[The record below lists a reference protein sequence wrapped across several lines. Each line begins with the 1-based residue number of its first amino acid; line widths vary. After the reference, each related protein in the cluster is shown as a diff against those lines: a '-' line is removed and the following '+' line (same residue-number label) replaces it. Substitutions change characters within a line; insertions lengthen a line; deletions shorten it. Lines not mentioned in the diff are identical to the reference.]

1 MRRELKD
8 KVVLLTGAS
17 RGIGRRIADRLIAK
31 GAKVGLVARSAET
44 LAKAEA
50 ELKAAGGDVVALP
63 ADLTKPADRGQVVA
77 KIVERF
83 GGLDVL
89 INGAG
94 VAAYGPFATGTED
107 VLRTIMEINFF
118 AVAELIR
125 ICQPHLLKSATF
137 DRRPAILNLTSVAGR
152 VGTPGVSEHSASK
165 FALVGLTEALRG
177 EFARYDIDVL
187 MVHPGL
193 VQSDDLDRHLL
204 RDEPML
210 AFNFR
215 KATPPGVVAN
225 GIVAALEAGK
235 REATIGR
242 MAWWACF
249 GKRMAPRMVR
259 IVMRRRVRRFAKA
272 V

>member
-1 MRRELKD
+1 M
-8 KVVLLTGAS
+8 
-17 RGIGRRIADRLIAK
+17 
-31 GAKVGLVARSAET
+31 
-44 LAKAEA
+44 
-50 ELKAAGGDVVALP
+50 KAAGGDVVALP

-125 ICQPHLLKSATF
+125 LCQPHLLKSATF

-204 RDEPML
+204 RGRTNACSVQL
-210 AFNFR
+210 SQG
-215 KATPPGVVAN
+215 PPPQGSSLMGSWRHWKQAS
-225 GIVAALEAGK
+225 GK
-235 REATIGR
+235 QPSVE
-242 MAWWACF
+242 WPEWACF

-259 IVMRRRVRRFAKA
+259 IVSGEEECGVPS
-272 V
+272 